1 MYITL
6 YFTKFD
12 LEYSRNCENDYLLIT
27 EGSGYNLR
35 YVGKYCGSDKPTNF
49 RTSSNV
55 LTLRFVTNS
64 RIERNGFRATYYFQ
78 YKLTARPKT
87 ATTTINP
94 IIIDPLRG
102 RASATKLVCILM
114 EFVLDVHTVVLIL
127 MDSVFDLHTG
137 VCILMGSV
145 LDVHTV
151 VCILMESVL
160 DVNTVVC
167 ILMAFALDVHVVECI
182 LMEIILDVHTLV
194 CILIGFVFDVHNVVC
209 ILMEFFLDVHT
220 VVCILI

>member
-27 EGSGYNLR
+27 EGSGNNLR

-114 EFVLDVHTVVLIL
+114 EFVLDVHTVVPIL
-127 MDSVFDLHTG
+127 MDSVFDL
-137 VCILMGSV
+137 
-145 LDVHTV
+145 HTV

>member
-87 ATTTINP
+87 TTTTINP
-94 IIIDPLRG
+94 IIIDPLRD

-114 EFVLDVHTVVLIL
+114 EFVLDVHTVVPIL
-127 MDSVFDLHTG
+127 MDSVFDL
-137 VCILMGSV
+137 
-145 LDVHTV
+145 HTV

-160 DVNTVVC
+160 DANTVVC

>member
-87 ATTTINP
+87 TTTTINP
-94 IIIDPLRG
+94 IIIDPLTG

-114 EFVLDVHTVVLIL
+114 EFVLDVHTAVPIL
-127 MDSVFDLHTG
+127 MDSVFDL
-137 VCILMGSV
+137 
-145 LDVHTV
+145 HTV

-160 DVNTVVC
+160 DANTVVC

>member
-27 EGSGYNLR
+27 EGSGNNLR

-114 EFVLDVHTVVLIL
+114 EFVLDVHTVVPIL
-127 MDSVFDLHTG
+127 MDSVFDL
-137 VCILMGSV
+137 
-145 LDVHTV
+145 HTV

-160 DVNTVVC
+160 DANTVVC

>member
-87 ATTTINP
+87 TTTTINP

-102 RASATKLVCILM
+102 RASATKLVYILM
-114 EFVLDVHTVVLIL
+114 EFVLDVHTVVPIL
-127 MDSVFDLHTG
+127 MDSVFDL
-137 VCILMGSV
+137 
-145 LDVHTV
+145 HTV

-160 DVNTVVC
+160 DANTVVC

-194 CILIGFVFDVHNVVC
+194 CILIGFVFDAHNVVC

>member
-27 EGSGYNLR
+27 EGSGNNLR

-127 MDSVFDLHTG
+127 MDSVFDLHT
-137 VCILMGSV
+137 
-145 LDVHTV
+145 V

>member
-27 EGSGYNLR
+27 EGSGNNLR

-127 MDSVFDLHTG
+127 MDSVFDLHT
-137 VCILMGSV
+137 
-145 LDVHTV
+145 V

-160 DVNTVVC
+160 DANTVVC

>member
-55 LTLRFVTNS
+55 LTLRFVNNS

-87 ATTTINP
+87 TTTTINP

-114 EFVLDVHTVVLIL
+114 EFVLDVHTVVPIL
-127 MDSVFDLHTG
+127 MDSVFDL
-137 VCILMGSV
+137 
-145 LDVHTV
+145 HTV

-160 DVNTVVC
+160 DANTVVC

>member
-114 EFVLDVHTVVLIL
+114 EFVLDVHTVVPIL
-127 MDSVFDLHTG
+127 MDSVFDL
-137 VCILMGSV
+137 
-145 LDVHTV
+145 HTV

-160 DVNTVVC
+160 DANTVVC